1 MCMWLDL
8 YQYITGQNLIM
19 PFETD
24 LKVLSIRR
32 TNKRK
37 LTGILVYFSERLE
50 TRILIPINFETDF
63 ATIPKIIRFFID
75 NDSGVIR
82 DAAVIHDYLYSTQSI
97 NFYPLIDKDDADLI
111 LMDGMKDLGASFIT
125 RYTVYYAVR
134 LFGCL
139 FYRKG

>member
-1 MCMWLDL
+1 MWLDL

-24 LKVLSIRR
+24 LKVLSIRG
-32 TNKRK
+32 TNKRQ
-37 LTGILVYFSERLE
+37 LTGLLVYFSKRLR
-50 TRILIPINFETDF
+50 TRILVPINFETDF
-63 ATIPKIIRFFID
+63 ATIPKVIRFFID

-82 DAAVIHDYLYSTQSI
+82 DAAVVHDYLYATQST